1 MPHRL
6 VADTAKPNWKVDAIL
21 NSAPILVLI
30 LLADFAITS
39 LHSIQEWKGVGAPLW
54 RNFGAIVGLDVP
66 DRLGFLFFTA
76 LLTLTLFAIGCVGIT
91 GLFGPWLTA
100 AALGALI
107 GARLSDTV
115 VSHVLPYIVGYRPN
129 PGLSSTPLYVFEAI
143 FIGWAFS
150 ERLAAQ
156 PSPAIFGSIAGVLM
170 FVAVLPALRLARRL
184 VPAWQRPPWS
194 SWQPMPSWALPEP
207 QPAAASRGVRRG

>member
-76 LLTLTLFAIGCVGIT
+76 LLTLTLLAIGCVGIT

-115 VSHVLPYIVGYRPN
+115 VL
-129 PGLSSTPLYVFEAI
+129 A
-143 FIGWAFS
+143 
-150 ERLAAQ
+150 RLAVHRRV
-156 PSPAIFGSIAGVLM
+156 SP
-170 FVAVLPALRLARRL
+170 
-184 VPAWQRPPWS
+184 Q
-194 SWQPMPSWALPEP
+194 SWAIGAGDERAGAPV
-207 QPAAASRGVRRG
+207 QRQGRR